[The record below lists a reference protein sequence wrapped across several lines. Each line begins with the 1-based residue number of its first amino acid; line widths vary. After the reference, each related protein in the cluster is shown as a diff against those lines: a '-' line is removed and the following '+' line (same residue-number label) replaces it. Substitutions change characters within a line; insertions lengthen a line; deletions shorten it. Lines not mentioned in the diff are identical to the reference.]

1 MIQICHFNPD
11 SDIEQVVPNL
21 SVDISEI
28 MATGVVASTGDSTP
42 YTKETDVKAVGHY
55 LKDKIQ
61 TCIAAIDLQ
70 RSMATQLKSSS
81 PSQGNSHPAT
91 PAE

>member
-42 YTKETDVKAVGHY
+42 YTKETDIKEVGHY

-61 TCIAAIDLQ
+61 TCIAAMNLQ
-70 RSMATQLKSSS
+70 RSMAAQSKSSS
-81 PSQGNSHPAT
+81 PSQGNGHPAT

>member
-1 MIQICHFNPD
+1 MIQSCKFNPD

-28 MATGVVASTGDSTP
+28 MATGVVASTGDTTP
-42 YTKETDVKAVGHY
+42 YTKETDIKEVGHY

-61 TCIAAIDLQ
+61 TCIKAMELQ
-70 RSMATQLKSSS
+70 RSMAATIKSKSNGQ
-81 PSQGNSHPAT
+81 PSAQPK
-91 PAE
+91 AE

>member
-1 MIQICHFNPD
+1 MIQICHFDPK

-21 SVDISEI
+21 CVDISEI
-28 MATGVVASTGDSTP
+28 MATGVVPSTGDTTP
-42 YTKETDVKAVGHY
+42 YTKETDIKEVGHY

-61 TCIAAIDLQ
+61 TCIKAMELQ
-70 RSMATQLKSSS
+70 KSIASQVKSSS
-81 PSQGNSHPAT
+81 ASSLPAT